1 MTAGPELGRIRRALA
16 ADGEPLDAEELL
28 DVLWLAARLPL
39 SAATALARA
48 AALAEPPDAV
58 PAHQDTDGPTPVAS
72 PLPGHDAQNTAT
84 TDAGPGPVLRPA
96 KETGL
101 HAAPVAQQPPA
112 RSDRPAMAV
121 RAPGVKALG
130 GAELRLG
137 RALRPLKQ
145 MRPDF
150 LRSELDINATVTA
163 MAETGLPE
171 AVLRPATTRWLDLTV
186 LVDDGVSMLLWQ
198 GLASELRRLLER
210 CGAFRQVRVHGLG
223 TRGPTGPRLRSR
235 PYGASAATLPL
246 SAVLDPSGN
255 TLLLVVSD
263 GVGRSWRDGSMHEA
277 LLRAASAGPTAVV
290 HTLPRRLW
298 AGTGIDARSW
308 RVTARRRGAANRS
321 WRVEDPLLPPEL
333 APFDG
338 VPVPV
343 LATDGDVVGT
353 WSRLI
358 GSPGETAL
366 LPLLTLPPRTVPAPE
381 PPHSP
386 HRDRT
391 VGAQEA
397 VTRFRDSASADAYR
411 LAAHLASVAPLPVP
425 VMRIVQHA
433 VTPAVDTSHLVEVFL
448 GGLMLSADET
458 ERPPHQRT
466 FDFAEETR
474 QILLGT
480 VPPAELVRTTRRVTA
495 HLSELSGS
503 PADFPAWLPHPGGSD
518 RVSADSRRPFGWVGD
533 TLLRRLGVSPPD
545 VSEHETPPPSP
556 DDELRPLPP
565 GPALALDTT
574 RWRRL
579 TVSDQRFEGR
589 WALPYDVFAEYGPVE
604 SGVFL
609 AHDGE
614 GHLLVIRRLA
624 DEPDAHDLIATEV
637 LALQRMNG
645 SCSPLLMAW
654 EPDHEQ
660 PWHAVLCSLDEPSQP
675 APNLHD
681 FTGRH
686 GLLHHAGLL
695 AVARQL
701 AGGLARAHELGLV
714 HGALTSGRVLIAG
727 RDAQIL
733 GWLTAS
739 VDDVDSR
746 YWSVH
751 RQHPRYRAPELN
763 DATEGPS
770 READVYALGCVLV
783 EAAVG
788 QGYYGGPSDALEAA
802 RESLEPAFIGI
813 LRACLHDDPARRPA
827 ALQLRQALDSLAN
840 RETDPLTIALGFD
853 AELNSVRLD
862 LRGDSGSGEG
872 PHLLCQGRP
881 ARVRRDLLLG
891 VLEQISHQGGDGV
904 DFILADYDNLSG
916 FDRFAQR
923 PRDVAFLGLRRGG
936 TDVLTLGNLLRREMR
951 RRENV
956 WSWRSTPA
964 GARGASEQGRPPH
977 LIVAMDD
984 FPRVHRLA
992 PELHTALREV
1002 ARAGGRLGIH
1012 LIMSADHMDLVA
1024 TDEAFVSRCAR
1035 VDLLSRTV
1043 EGGALS
1049 LDGAVLRI
1057 RSEEGPVY
1065 FTTGRESTTG
1075 TQRRT

>member
-1 MTAGPELGRIRRALA
+1 MTGRPELGRIRRALA

-28 DVLWLAARLPL
+28 DVLWLAARLPP

-48 AALAEPPDAV
+48 AALAEPPAV
-58 PAHQDTDGPTPVAS
+58 DPAHRDADGSTPFAPPS
-72 PLPGHDAQNTAT
+72 PGHDAPDLAT
-84 TDAGPGPVLRPA
+84 SDTEPGPVLRPA
-96 KETGL
+96 GETGL
-101 HAAPVAQQPPA
+101 HAAPLVRQPPA

-198 GLASELRRLLER
+198 GLAGELRRLLER

-246 SAVLDPSGN
+246 SAVLDPAGN

-298 AGTGIDARSW
+298 AGTGIGARSW

-321 WRVEDPLLPPEL
+321 WHIEDPLLPPEL

-343 LATDGDVVGT
+343 LATDGDVIGT
-353 WSRLI
+353 WAQLI
-358 GSPGETAL
+358 GSPGETAV
-366 LPLLTLPPRTVPAPE
+366 LPLLTPPPGTVTAP
-381 PPHSP
+381 PPPGSP
-386 HRDRT
+386 RRDRT
-391 VGAQEA
+391 VGAREA
-397 VTRFRDSASADAYR
+397 VSRFRDSASTDAYR

-433 VTPAVDTSHLVEVFL
+433 VAPAVDTSHLVEVFL
-448 GGLMLSADET
+448 GGLMHSADEV
-458 ERPPHQRT
+458 ERPPHQRA
-466 FDFAEETR
+466 FDFTEETR

-480 VPPAELVRTTRRVTA
+480 VPPAELMRTTRRVTA
-495 HLSELSGS
+495 HLSELGGS
-503 PADFPAWLPHPGGSD
+503 PADFPAWLPHPGGED
-518 RVSADSRRPFGWVGD
+518 RVSADSRKPFGWVGE

-545 VSEHETPPPSP
+545 VSEYETPLPP

-565 GPALALDTT
+565 GPTLALHTT

-614 GHLLVIRRLA
+614 GRLLVIRRPG
-624 DEPDAHDLIATEV
+624 DEPDAHALIATEV

-654 EPDHEQ
+654 EPDHER
-660 PWHAVLCSLDEPSQP
+660 PWHAVLCALDDPTQP
-675 APNLHD
+675 APDLHD
-681 FTGRH
+681 FTVQH

-695 AVARQL
+695 TVARQL
-701 AGGLARAHELGLV
+701 ATGLARAHELGLV

-739 VDDVDSR
+739 VDGMDSR

-763 DATEGPS
+763 DATEGPT

-788 QGYYGGPSDALEAA
+788 QGYHGSPSDALEAA
-802 RESLEPAFIGI
+802 REALEPAFIGI
-813 LRACLHDDPARRPA
+813 LRACLHDDPARRPP
-827 ALQLRQALDSLAN
+827 ALQLRRALDSLAGQ
-840 RETDPLTIALGFD
+840 ETDPLTVALGFD
-853 AELNSVRLD
+853 ADLDSVRLD
-862 LRGDSGSGEG
+862 LRGEPGGGDG

-881 ARVRRDLLLG
+881 AQVRRDLLLG
-891 VLEQISHQGGDGV
+891 VLEQISRQAGRGV
-904 DFILADYDNLSG
+904 AFVLADFDHRSG
-916 FDRFAQR
+916 FDRFARR
-923 PRDVAFLGLRRGG
+923 PGDVSFLGLRQGG
-936 TDVLTLGNLLRREMR
+936 TDVLALGDLLRRELR
-951 RRENV
+951 RREA
-956 WSWRSTPA
+956 PD
-964 GARGASEQGRPPH
+964 ARGAYGQDRPP
-977 LIVAMDD
+977 LLVVAMDD

-992 PELHTALREV
+992 PELHTVLREV
-1002 ARAGGRLGIH
+1002 ARAGGRLDIH

-1024 TDEAFVSRCAR
+1024 TDNAFVSRCAR
-1035 VDLLSRTV
+1035 VDLLSRTA
-1043 EGGALS
+1043 EDGALA
-1049 LDGAVLRI
+1049 LDGAVLHI
-1057 RSEEGPVY
+1057 HSEVGPVY
-1065 FTTGRESTTG
+1065 FTTGHESAVAAD
-1075 TQRRT
+1075 RHR

>member
-1 MTAGPELGRIRRALA
+1 MTGRPELGRIRRALA
-16 ADGEPLDAEELL
+16 AEGEPLDAEELL
-28 DVLWLAARLPL
+28 DVLWLAARLPPC
-39 SAATALARA
+39 AATALARV
-48 AALAEPPDAV
+48 AALAEPPAVV
-58 PAHQDTDGPTPVAS
+58 PAHQDADDPTPFAA
-72 PLPGHDAQNTAT
+72 PLPGHDARSTAT
-84 TDAGPGPVLRPA
+84 TDGEPLPVLRPA
-96 KETGL
+96 RETGL
-101 HAAPVAQQPPA
+101 HAAPVVQEPPA
-112 RSDRPAMAV
+112 RSDRSAMAV

-150 LRSELDINATVTA
+150 LRSELDVDATVTA

-198 GLASELRRLLER
+198 GLAGELRRLLER
-210 CGAFRQVRVHGLG
+210 CGAFRQVRVHGLD

-235 PYGASAATLPL
+235 PYGASAAALPL
-246 SAVLDPSGN
+246 SAVLDPAGN
-255 TLLLVVSD
+255 TLLLVMSD
-263 GVGRSWRDGSMHEA
+263 GVGGSWRDGSMHEA
-277 LLRAASAGPTAVV
+277 LLRTASAGPTAVV

-298 AGTGIDARSW
+298 AGTGIDTRSW

-321 WRVEDPLLPPEL
+321 WHIEDPLLPPEL

-343 LATDGDVVGT
+343 LATDGDAVGT
-353 WSRLI
+353 WARLV
-358 GSPGETAL
+358 GSPGETAV
-366 LPLLTLPPRTVPAPE
+366 LPLLTLPSGTVTAPDQPR
-381 PPHSP
+381 SP

-391 VGAQEA
+391 GGAREA
-397 VTRFRDSASADAYR
+397 VTRFRESASADAYR

-448 GGLMLSADET
+448 GGLMRSADET

-466 FDFAEETR
+466 FDFTEETR

-480 VPPAELVRTTRRVTA
+480 VPPAELVRTTRRVTD
-495 HLSELSGS
+495 HLSELSS
-503 PADFPAWLPHPGGSD
+503 SSADFPAWLPHPGGAD
-518 RVSADSRRPFGWVGD
+518 RVSADSRRPFGWVGE

-545 VSEHETPPPSP
+545 VSQHEAPPRSP
-556 DDELRPLPP
+556 ELRPLPP
-565 GPALALDTT
+565 GLALDLDAT
-574 RWRRL
+574 RWRGL

-589 WALPYDVFAEYGPVE
+589 SALPYDVFAEYGPVE

-614 GHLLVIRRLA
+614 GRLLVIRRL
-624 DEPDAHDLIATEV
+624 DGEPDAHNLIATEV

-645 SCSPLLMAW
+645 SCAPLLMAW
-654 EPDHEQ
+654 EPDHER

-681 FTGRH
+681 FTTRH

-701 AGGLARAHELGLV
+701 ADGLARAHELRLV

-763 DATEGPS
+763 NATEGPS
-770 READVYALGCVLV
+770 READVYALGAVLV

-788 QGYYGGPSDALEAA
+788 QGYYGGPADALEAA
-802 RESLEPAFIGI
+802 RETLEPAFIGL
-813 LRACLHDDPARRPA
+813 LRACLQDDPARRPT
-827 ALQLRQALDSLAN
+827 ALQLRQALDSLAH
-840 RETDPLTIALGFD
+840 RETDAFTIALGFD

-862 LRGDSGSGEG
+862 LRGESGSGNG

-881 ARVRRDLLLG
+881 ARVRRDLLLD
-891 VLEQISHQGGDGV
+891 VLEQISRQAGDGV
-904 DFILADYDNLSG
+904 RFLLADYDDRSG

-923 PRDVAFLGLRRGG
+923 PRDFSFLGLRRGG
-936 TDVLTLGNLLRREMR
+936 TDVLTLGDLLRRELR
-951 RRENV
+951 RRENF
-956 WSWRSTPA
+956 WSRRSTSP
-964 GARGASEQGRPPH
+964 GTREVSEQDRPPH
-977 LIVAMDD
+977 LVVAVDD

-1002 ARAGGRLGIH
+1002 VRAGGRLGIH
-1012 LIMSADHMDLVA
+1012 LVMSADDMELVA
-1024 TDEAFVSRCAR
+1024 TDDVSVSLCAR

-1043 EGGALS
+1043 EGGAPS
-1049 LDGAVLRI
+1049 LDGAVLHI
-1057 RSEEGPVY
+1057 PSGEGPIH
-1065 FTTGRESTTG
+1065 FATGYESTTAAHRP
-1075 TQRRT
+1075 T